1 MRNYLQVGGTVTV
14 TAPANVVSG
23 DVVVVGSL
31 VGVAAFDASQ
41 NDQVEITTEGVF
53 TLPKKSTDVVATGNL
68 LYWDAVNHYLTLTAG
83 TGSKPLAGAAVAAA
97 GNGVTTV
104 NVKLGV
110 HGIAGPA

>member
-1 MRNYLQVGGTVTV
+1 MRNYLQAGATVTV
-14 TAPANVVSG
+14 TAPANVLSG
-23 DVVVVGSL
+23 DVVVVGAL

-53 TLPKKSTDVVATGNL
+53 TLPKKSTDVVAAGNL
-68 LYWDAVNHYLTLTAG
+68 MYWDAANHYLTLTAG
-83 TGSKPLAGAAVAAA
+83 TGSKPLAGVAVAAA

-110 HGIAGPA
+110 HGIAGSA

>member
-1 MRNYLQVGGTVTV
+1 MRNYVQPGGTITV
-14 TAPANVVSG
+14 TAPANVSSG
-23 DVVVVGSL
+23 DVVVVGAL

-53 TLPKKSTDVVATGNL
+53 TLPKKSTDVVAAGNL

-97 GNGVTTV
+97 GNGITTV
-104 NVKLGV
+104 NMKLGV
-110 HGIAGPA
+110 HGITGPA

>member
-1 MRNYLQVGGTVTV
+1 MRNYLQAGGTVTV
-14 TAPANVVSG
+14 TAPANVSSG
-23 DVVVVGSL
+23 DVVVVGAL

-41 NDQVEITTEGVF
+41 NDQVEITMEGVF

-97 GNGVTTV
+97 GNGITTV
-104 NVKLGV
+104 NVKLCV
-110 HGIAGPA
+110 HGIVGPV

>member
-1 MRNYLQVGGTVTV
+1 MKNYLQRGGTVTV
-14 TAPANVVSG
+14 TAPANVSSG
-23 DVVVVGSL
+23 DVVVVGAL

-53 TLPKKSTDVVATGNL
+53 TLPKKGTDVMAVGNL
-68 LYWDAVNHYLTLTAG
+68 LYWDATNHYMTLTPG
-83 TGSKPLAGAAVAAA
+83 TGSKPLASAAVSAA

-110 HGIAGPA
+110 HGIVGPA